1 MGDETKRDR
10 PRAIGR
16 SRRYTS
22 AELAQPTSGEALE
35 HALHFR
41 SRASKNQEAYLIALS
56 FLSIMC
62 LLDTTWEYA
71 MAAPLK
77 VSASVVKQSFGRV
90 FDEAQKG
97 TVIIEKH
104 GRPVVAMI
112 PIQEYEALQPAAGKT
127 IDLLTARFDALISA
141 MQKPE
146 QRSAMRK
153 AFSAS
158 SKELGKAHV
167 SGFKK
172 RGF

>member
-1 MGDETKRDR
+1 
-10 PRAIGR
+10 
-16 SRRYTS
+16 
-22 AELAQPTSGEALE
+22 
-35 HALHFR
+35 
-41 SRASKNQEAYLIALS
+41 
-56 FLSIMC
+56 
-62 LLDTTWEYA
+62 